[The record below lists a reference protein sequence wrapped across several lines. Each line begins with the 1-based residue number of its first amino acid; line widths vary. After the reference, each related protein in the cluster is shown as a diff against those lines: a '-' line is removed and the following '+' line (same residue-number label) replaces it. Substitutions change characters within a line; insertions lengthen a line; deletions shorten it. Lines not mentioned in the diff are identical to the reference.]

1 MMGVALAVG
10 VVTLYV
16 MAVLSRIARNKT
28 EADAAVAAA
37 REPQAV
43 TRSRKV
49 AELVEAGTIRCPVTG
64 NALLPG
70 RVFFGLGNDARAKSV
85 VNGLLSKHP
94 ADRLIA
100 EARLETWAD
109 PQVARDVA
117 GLAEMRGLTKLSRV
131 RDPFMEIMLEAAM
144 RREAEAEAKA
154 PRTRKAKDNA
164 KAPVET
170 LSAKDRAAVTRR
182 RNLVTEAAELVRG
195 LVDSEERKLF
205 AQRLLD
211 GGSDLPDVGWL
222 RLALTPLD
230 ELSGTRRG
238 QPEPRPAEAGTQ
250 GSAQAEGQG
259 QGRGSGQGR
268 A

>member
-16 MAVLSRIARNKT
+16 MAVLSRIARIKT

-37 REPQAV
+37 REPQAM

-70 RVFFGLGNDARAKSV
+70 RVFFGLGNGIRAKSV

-94 ADRLIA
+94 ADRLLA
-100 EARLETWAD
+100 ESRLDTWAD
-109 PQVARDVA
+109 PQIARDVA
-117 GLAEMRGLTKLSRV
+117 AVAEKRGFTHVRRV
-131 RDPFMEIMLEAAM
+131 HDPFMEIMVETAM
-144 RREAEAEAKA
+144 LAEAKA
-154 PRTRKAKDNA
+154 EAKA

>member
-16 MAVLSRIARNKT
+16 MAVLSRIARIKT

-37 REPQAV
+37 REPQAM

-70 RVFFGLGNDARAKSV
+70 RVFFGLGNGIRAKSV

-94 ADRLIA
+94 ADRFCA
-100 EARLETWAD
+100 ESRLDTWAD
-109 PQVARDVA
+109 PQIARDVA
-117 GLAEMRGLTKLSRV
+117 FVAEKRGFTRV
-131 RDPFMEIMLEAAM
+131 RRVHDPFMEIMVETAM
-144 RREAEAEAKA
+144 LAEAKA
-154 PRTRKAKDNA
+154 EAKA

>member
-10 VVTLYV
+10 VVTLFV
-16 MAVLSRIARNKT
+16 MAVFSRIARIKT

-37 REPQAV
+37 REPQAM

-70 RVFFGLGNDARAKSV
+70 RVFFGLGNGIRAKSV

-94 ADRLIA
+94 ADRLLA
-100 EARLETWAD
+100 ESRLDTWAD
-109 PQVARDVA
+109 PQIARDVA
-117 GLAEMRGLTKLSRV
+117 AVAEKRGFTRVRRV
-131 RDPFMEIMLEAAM
+131 RDPFMEVMIEAAM
-144 RREAEAEAKA
+144 RMEAEAKA
-154 PRTRKAKDNA
+154 EAKA

-211 GGSDLPDVGWL
+211 GGSDFPDVGWL

>member
-10 VVTLYV
+10 VVTLFV
-16 MAVLSRIARNKT
+16 MAVLSRIARIKT

-37 REPQAV
+37 REPQAM

-70 RVFFGLGNDARAKSV
+70 RVFFGLGSDARAKSV

-94 ADRLIA
+94 ADRLLA
-100 EARLETWAD
+100 ESRLDTWAD
-109 PQVARDVA
+109 PQIARDVA
-117 GLAEMRGLTKLSRV
+117 FVAGKRGFTRVSRV
-131 RDPFMEIMLEAAM
+131 RDPFMEVMLIAAM
-144 RREAEAEAKA
+144 RREAEAEVK
-154 PRTRKAKDNA
+154 A

>member
-16 MAVLSRIARNKT
+16 MAVLSRIARIKT

-37 REPQAV
+37 REPQAM

-70 RVFFGLGNDARAKSV
+70 RVFFGLGNGIRAKSV

-94 ADRLIA
+94 ADRLLA
-100 EARLETWAD
+100 ESRLDTWAD
-109 PQVARDVA
+109 PQIARDVA
-117 GLAEMRGLTKLSRV
+117 FVAAKRGFTRV
-131 RDPFMEIMLEAAM
+131 RRVHDPFMEIMVETAM
-144 RREAEAEAKA
+144 LAEAKA
-154 PRTRKAKDNA
+154 EAKA